1 MNVLQNLWWR
11 DTPAVCSQASLPLCS
26 FPLSPPVSLAH
37 PTIVL
42 TLPPPRLSSCPVM
55 WYRAPCRLPHAH
67 YVVFSFC
74 SSLLYE
80 KSTLCCWETG
90 GSSVAAWSSAVLLKQ
105 KNAVNQLNHTEP
117 RALFTGDFFCWMVA
131 TFYIPVFTS
140 WWLWTFGSKKLTIAN
155 FVKAKLYGKCK
166 KIDHGQV
173 QFYYSRNKL
182 RVKECFGALDFEPT
196 VSTKKFDELQ
206 TIRKQK
212 ALFCYN
218 KSPKGVL
225 SGRMGS
231 PK

>member
-1 MNVLQNLWWR
+1 MVEGHSRCL
-11 DTPAVCSQASLPLCS
+11 
-26 FPLSPPVSLAH
+26 FPGLSPSLQFPTVSACVSRPPFHRSHTPSSPSLFLSGH
-37 PTIVL
+37 VIPGTMPTPTR
-42 TLPPPRLSSCPVM
+42 TLCGVQFLQQF
-55 WYRAPCRLPHAH
+55 
-67 YVVFSFC
+67 VVW
-74 SSLLYE
+74 